1 MELLVQNGA
10 DINAKTKNGETPFDI
25 CEDPEL
31 KERIIQLKNEM
42 ETKRASQQSNRLK
55 RSHSQNTRSHSVR
68 RTSIREK
75 SQISRREAREEARLR
90 HEKESQQDEDEVDGK
105 QQLNAKDNI
114 QANIN
119 HLSNPS
125 THSMQSH
132 YQNNTDSGTN
142 NIDSGTKNIDSA
154 TNNIDLATRNLD
166 LATSNLDYPNFENK
180 KSNDSDSEL
189 SVSNPTKVVNNLNSP
204 HNSKNDAVVI
214 RNTGYNDKDNQV
226 SLLTKASDGQIQA
239 ISRTS
244 SLGNE
249 SVKVE
254 IHVTVNTTPTYNT
267 GTLSDLKK
275 QRAEKHRNSVT
286 LSSPSSGE
294 TAVHS
299 NSLPNNNSHKV
310 SATYIY
316 EPPPSP
322 STSIKKFRGD
332 PSDIVGETKK
342 KGCCKIM

>member
-90 HEKESQQDEDEVDGK
+90 HEKESQKDEDDADGK

-114 QANIN
+114 N

-125 THSMQSH
+125 LHSMQSH
-132 YQNNTDSGTN
+132 YQNKT
-142 NIDSGTKNIDSA
+142 DSA
-154 TNNIDLATRNLD
+154 TNNLDSATNNLDSATNNLDLALNSID
-166 LATSNLDYPNFENK
+166 LATSNINFPNFENK

-189 SVSNPTKVVNNLNSP
+189 SVSNPSKVVNNFNSP
-204 HNSKNDAVVI
+204 HNSKKDAVVI

-275 QRAEKHRNSVT
+275 QRAEHRNSIT